1 MLTASAAAFS
11 NRSLAANRNSALLLR
26 LIGGNANVVFD
37 ESHLGVQETG
47 SVLGLVHR
55 YHLDGM
61 LWGLLAVALVFI
73 WGNAVGFPPPAPASV
88 RAVSTLGHDSRLGLA
103 QLLRRQI
110 PLARVIGVCLSE
122 WQRINTC
129 TRLPARPIEPDPAR
143 SLPASPTGTHSQMT
157 EQLDRFKHNLDR
169 ARAEIRKVI
178 LGQDHVIDQALIVI
192 LTRQHALIEGVP
204 GIAKTLLVRVFA
216 RITGEAFSRIQFT
229 PDLMPADI
237 TGTSVFNLQRNEFNF
252 IPGPVFTTFLLA
264 DEINRAPARTQSA
277 LLQAMQ
283 ERTVT
288 IDRETHRLSPG
299 FTVFATQNP
308 IEYEGTYPLPE
319 AQKDRF
325 MMKIVMS
332 FPERDEE
339 ISLATR
345 MLGAEA
351 PEALFERGVVE
362 PVLAAGELDRMRD
375 ALADVAAREELVRYA
390 VDIVRTTREHQSILV
405 GAGPR
410 ATQSLLLASRAAAAL
425 EGRDFVTPD
434 DVRSMAF
441 GVLDHRIV
449 LRPESE
455 IEGVRTQEVLDAIF
469 REIPVPR

>member
-1 MLTASAAAFS
+1 
-11 NRSLAANRNSALLLR
+11 
-26 LIGGNANVVFD
+26 
-37 ESHLGVQETG
+37 
-47 SVLGLVHR
+47 
-55 YHLDGM
+55 
-61 LWGLLAVALVFI
+61 
-73 WGNAVGFPPPAPASV
+73 
-88 RAVSTLGHDSRLGLA
+88 
-103 QLLRRQI
+103 
-110 PLARVIGVCLSE
+110 
-122 WQRINTC
+122 
-129 TRLPARPIEPDPAR
+129 
-143 SLPASPTGTHSQMT
+143 MT
-157 EQLDRFKHNLDR
+157 EQLERFQQGLDR
-169 ARAEIRKVI
+169 ARTEIRKVI
-178 LGQDHVIDQALIVI
+178 LGQDRVIDQALIVI

-216 RITGEAFSRIQFT
+216 RVTGETFSRIQFT

-264 DEINRAPARTQSA
+264 DEINRAPAKTQSA

-308 IEYEGTYPLPE
+308 IEFEGTYPLPE

-325 MMKIVMS
+325 MVKIAMS
-332 FPERDEE
+332 FPEREE
-339 ISLATR
+339 EVSLASR
-345 MLGAEA
+345 MLGTEA
-351 PEALFERGVVE
+351 PEAVFESGAVE
-362 PVLAAGELDRMRD
+362 PVLGAGELDRMRE
-375 ALADVAAREELVRYA
+375 ALADIAAREELVRYA
-390 VDIVRTTREHQSILV
+390 VDIVRKTRTHESILV

-410 ATQSLLLASRAAAAL
+410 ATQSLLLASRAAAAI

-434 DVRSMAF
+434 DVRAMSF

-455 IEGVRTQEVLDAIF
+455 IEGVRTQEVLEAIF
-469 REIPVPR
+469 KEIPVPR